1 MKRSIRPLV
10 LLLGCI
16 AVYPVSA
23 APPAPYD
30 GQERRDIKALSPEEI
45 NDYLAG
51 KGMGLAKAAE
61 LNRYPGPAHVLELA
75 EPLQLSAAQKRRTE
89 QVFNAMQAEA
99 RRQGAVL
106 VERERA
112 LDRRFASG
120 TIGAEELRSLLA
132 EIGRVQAEIRRIHL
146 HAHLEQK
153 TILTP
158 AQVDKYHAL
167 RGYGSHAGHAHR
179 H

>member
-1 MKRSIRPLV
+1 MRKSIRPLA
-10 LLLGCI
+10 LLFGYI
-16 AVYPVSA
+16 AAYPVFA
-23 APPAPYD
+23 TPPSTYA
-30 GQERRDIKALSPEEI
+30 GQEQRDIKALSPQEI

-75 EPLQLSAAQKRRTE
+75 EPLQLSADQKRRTE

-99 RRQGAVL
+99 KRQGAVL
-106 VERERA
+106 IEQERA
-112 LDRRFASG
+112 LDRRFADG
-120 TIGAEELRSLLA
+120 AIGAEELRSLLA
-132 EIGRVQAEIRRIHL
+132 EIGRVQAEIRRVHL

-153 TILTP
+153 AILTP